1 MVVSA
6 QYLCHVSVDNNGAI
20 HLREFEESVGRKR
33 DVELEAIV
41 TGPDNVIRIT
51 DTDKGTE
58 VASDDHVERM
68 A

>member
-1 MVVSA
+1 MVVGA
-6 QYLCHVSVDNNGAI
+6 QYLRHVPVDDNGAI
-20 HLREFEESVGRKR
+20 HLRELEEAIGRKR

-41 TGPDNVIRIT
+41 TGPDDVIRIT
-51 DTDKGTE
+51 DADEGTE